1 MKKFN
6 LICALLSFIF
16 VQAQTSISGVVQD
29 EEGFGL
35 PGATIIN
42 EDNGES
48 SVSDFDGNFSISA
61 DEGNILSIS
70 FVGYAVKNVKALSG
84 GMTIKLE
91 SDNVLDEIVVTSL
104 GISRAKNLLDTLFR
118 QLEEMRCLM

>member
-1 MKKFN
+1 MHVTVIHFYSSAN
-6 LICALLSFIF
+6 FYF
-16 VQAQTSISGVVQD
+16 GVVQD

-48 SVSDFDGNFSISA
+48 TVSDFDGNFSINA

-70 FVGYAVKNVKALSG
+70 FVGYAVKNLKALSG

-118 QLEEMRCLM
+118 QLEEMRCLMLDR